1 MRAVSLN
8 PKTPSSGASGSMDGL
23 ICVAKP
29 PGCTSHDVVQTLRK
43 ILGIRR
49 IGHCGTLDPDASGVL
64 LLAVGRATR
73 FFPFLSGQDKVYR
86 GEIRLGF
93 STDTYDSSGVPTSP
107 AAAELPGEDL
117 LAAAMKEM
125 EGDLLQFP
133 PPYSAKKLG
142 GRPLYKMARRGEAVP
157 LKPCP
162 VRVHQFNLL
171 GFRPPIVDFEAGCG
185 PGTYIRSLAHDLG
198 QRLGCGAHLAKL
210 ERTSV
215 GGYRLSEC
223 SSPERIR
230 SLAEEGRAE
239 EFLIPMED
247 LLGDYPAIYLNDE
260 GQRRVRNGNS
270 VSAVH
275 ADAPTE
281 ARASSPPPASG
292 VYRLFSR
299 DKRLLALARRSPD
312 SDVYSPFLVIGGD

>member
-1 MRAVSLN
+1 
-8 PKTPSSGASGSMDGL
+8 MDGL

-29 PGCTSHDVVQTLRK
+29 PGCTSHDVVQALRK
-43 ILGIRR
+43 ILGMRR

-93 STDTYDSSGVPTSP
+93 STDTYDASGVRTSP
-107 AAAELPGEDL
+107 EAEELPGEDR

-125 EGDLLQFP
+125 EGDILQFP

-142 GRPLYKMARRGEAVP
+142 GKPLYKMARLGEEVP
-157 LKPCP
+157 LKPCS

-171 GFRPPIVDFEAGCG
+171 GFRPPFVDFEAGCSS
-185 PGTYIRSLAHDLG
+185 GTYIRSLAHDLG
-198 QRLGCGAHLAKL
+198 RRLGCGAHLARL

-223 SSPERIR
+223 LSPERIR

-239 EFLIPMED
+239 EFLIPLEA

-270 VSAVH
+270 VSNVH
-275 ADAPTE
+275 ADAAAEGQAP
-281 ARASSPPPASG
+281 SPPPASE

-299 DKRLLALARRSPD
+299 DRRLLALARRSPD